1 MIARW
6 VAHELIPGELDLHLD
21 ATLPYG
27 ARPRARV
34 WIGLHTGAVFW
45 CVNDRDGAPVQ
56 PTKTEAASVWQAQ
69 RTAQQR
75 LLVMLKEEAA
85 RATASLAALEDLER
99 EAAIHD
105 HKHQTKGAINGHG

>member
-21 ATLPYG
+21 AAPVPYG

-45 CVNDRDGAPVQ
+45 CVNDREGAPVE
-56 PTKTEAASVWQAQ
+56 PRKTEAASVWQAQ
-69 RTAQQR
+69 RAAQQR
-75 LLVMLKEEAA
+75 LLVTLKEEVVRAA
-85 RATASLAALEDLER
+85 ASLDALEDLEKK
-99 EAAIHD
+99 AATHD
-105 HKHQTKGAINGHG
+105 HKHRPAGGA